1 MTKIMQFHLNISY
14 DKYLLV
20 YQGHASKIVATATDG
35 RNIQFP
41 AEIVKP
47 YLTRRG
53 IQGFFEI
60 AFNRNNKFLSL
71 KKIS

>member
-1 MTKIMQFHLNISY
+1 MQFHLNISY

-20 YQGHASKIVATATDG
+20 YQGHANSIVATASDG
-35 RNIQFP
+35 RKIQFP
-41 AEIVKP
+41 ADIVKP

-60 AFNRNNKFLSL
+60 TFNRNNKFQSI